1 MQNLTVFVFST
12 VIPGSLLPG
21 ITVQV
26 FTTLYVQVARA
37 TSWVNMNIVGNVD
50 NVGNT
55 LIITHVITYYIQYQ
69 HC

>member
-1 MQNLTVFVFST
+1 M
-12 VIPGSLLPG
+12 GK
-21 ITVQV
+21 
-26 FTTLYVQVARA
+26 YEY
-37 TSWVNMNIVGNVD
+37 MGNEG